1 MTRLQPRIGW
11 AVVVAA
17 SALMALAVS
26 AAAHS
31 ALLRSEPADGARLE
45 QAPGEVVL
53 VFSEAPDPEL
63 SRVTVFD
70 ASGQQVDHEPPA
82 ADADDAMTLRVAL
95 PPLDDG
101 VYSVSWQALSSVDGH
116 VTTGAFAFAVGQVSD
131 DEIAAPMPGE
141 MDEGGGVGPIG
152 VAGRWILYAGLALL
166 FGWSMSTLGVFAG
179 RSPGPPV
186 LLLGC
191 WLLAAGGLALI
202 TIAEAASIDA
212 SVGQLLSA
220 SAGARLVRTSA
231 VLAALG
237 LAIGVAVVRA
247 GRATAGGVAMLAAAA
262 MFSHVAAGHAG
273 APGGTQWLNL
283 ASQWLHFVFIGA
295 WIGGL
300 LWLLAGTRSRPEDE
314 RVTPVRRFSALA
326 TIAVTMVV
334 VTGTWR
340 ALDAI
345 GLDRLEALVNT
356 NYGRLFLI
364 KLGVIVPL
372 VTLGAINKFWNVPAI
387 VRGGQ
392 HHRRLRHTVRGEV
405 LFAAGVLAATGFLAS
420 SPPPD
425 EHMMQEEGQAEEAM
439 PEGGLMVEGS
449 DFATTVNVELGIDPG
464 VVGENRFTVRIADY
478 DTGEPVDAVRVALRF
493 TIPDREELGPALL
506 ELEPTE
512 PGTWEGSGTPIA
524 QPAQW
529 RVTVIITFAADG
541 VEIPLDVDVGTEM
554 QETAAPTPTEH
565 GG

>member
-1 MTRLQPRIGW
+1 MTRLHARIGW

-17 SALMALAVS
+17 SALLALAVS
-26 AAAHS
+26 ATAHS
-31 ALLRSEPADGARLE
+31 ALLRTEPADGARLE
-45 QAPGEVVL
+45 ESPAEVVL

-70 ASGQQVDHEPPA
+70 ASGQQVDHQPPA
-82 ADADDAMTLRVAL
+82 ADANDATTLRVAL
-95 PPLDDG
+95 PALDDG

-116 VTTGAFAFAVGQVSD
+116 VTAGAFAFAVGQVSD
-131 DEIAAPMPGE
+131 DEISAPMPGE
-141 MDEGGGVGPIG
+141 MDEGGGVGSLG

-166 FGWSMSTLGVFAG
+166 FGWSMSTLVVFAG
-179 RSPGPPV
+179 RSPARPV
-186 LLLGC
+186 VLLGC

-237 LAIGVAVVRA
+237 LATCLAVVRA
-247 GRATAGGVAMLAAAA
+247 GRATAGGVAVLAAAA

-273 APGGTQWLNL
+273 APGNTQWLNL
-283 ASQWLHFVFIGA
+283 AAQWLHFVFIGA

-300 LWLLAGTRSRPEDE
+300 LWLLAGTRSRPEDQ
-314 RVTPVRRFSALA
+314 RVIPVRRFSTLA
-326 TIAVTMVV
+326 TIAVTVVV

-340 ALDAI
+340 AIDAI
-345 GLDRLEALVNT
+345 GLDRLEALVDT

-405 LFAAGVLAATGFLAS
+405 LFAAGVIAATGFLAS

-425 EHMMQEEGQAEEAM
+425 EHMMQQQEESM
-439 PEGGLMVEGS
+439 SEGVMVKGS
-449 DFATTVNVELGIDPG
+449 DFATTVKVALGIDPG
-464 VVGENRFTVRIADY
+464 AVGKNRFTVRIVDY
-478 DTGEPVDAVRVALRF
+478 DTGEPLDAIRVALRF
-493 TIPDREELGPALL
+493 TIPDRQELGPALL

-512 PGTWEGSGTPIA
+512 PGTWEESGTAIA
-524 QPAQW
+524 QPARW

-541 VEIPLDVDVGTEM
+541 LEIPLEVDVGMEAGQAT
-554 QETAAPTPTEH
+554 PTPH
-565 GG
+565 GE

>member
-1 MTRLQPRIGW
+1 MTRSYTRVGW
-11 AVVVAA
+11 AVAIAA
-17 SALMALAVS
+17 SALVALAAS

-45 QAPGEVVL
+45 ESPAEVVL

-82 ADADDAMTLRVAL
+82 ADANDATTLRVAL
-95 PPLDDG
+95 PALDDG

-116 VTTGAFAFAVGQVSD
+116 VTTGAFAFAVGQASD
-131 DEIAAPMPGE
+131 DEIAAPMTGE
-141 MDEGGGVGPIG
+141 MDEGGVGPLG
-152 VAGRWILYAGLALL
+152 VAGRWVLYAGLALL
-166 FGWSMSTLGVFAG
+166 FGWSMSTLVVFAG

-186 LLLGC
+186 VLLGC

-212 SVGQLLSA
+212 SVGQLLNA

-237 LAIGVAVVRA
+237 LATGLAVVRA
-247 GRATAGGVAMLAAAA
+247 GRATAGGVAVLAAAA

-273 APGGTQWLNL
+273 APGNTQWLNL
-283 ASQWLHFVFIGA
+283 TSQWLHFVFIGA

-425 EHMMQEEGQAEEAM
+425 EHMMQQEEESGEAM
-439 PEGGLMVEGS
+439 PEGLTVEGS

-464 VVGENRFTVRIADY
+464 EVGENRFTVRIADY

-493 TIPDREELGPALL
+493 TIPDRQELGPALL

-512 PGTWEGSGTPIA
+512 PGTWEGSGTAIA
-524 QPAQW
+524 QPARW

-541 VEIPLDVDVGTEM
+541 VEIPLEVDVGTEM
-554 QETAAPTPTEH
+554 QETATPTPTQH
-565 GG
+565 GS

>member
-1 MTRLQPRIGW
+1 MTRSYTRVGW
-11 AVVVAA
+11 AVAIAA
-17 SALMALAVS
+17 SALVALAAS

-45 QAPGEVVL
+45 ESPDEVVL

-63 SRVTVFD
+63 SRVTVID

-82 ADADDAMTLRVAL
+82 ADANDATTLRVAL
-95 PPLDDG
+95 PALDDG

-131 DEIAAPMPGE
+131 DEIAAPMTGE
-141 MDEGGGVGPIG
+141 MDEGGVGPLG

-166 FGWSMSTLGVFAG
+166 FGWSMSTLVVFAG

-186 LLLGC
+186 VLLGC

-237 LAIGVAVVRA
+237 LATGLAVVRA
-247 GRATAGGVAMLAAAA
+247 GRATAAGVAVLAAAA

-273 APGGTQWLNL
+273 APGNTQWLNL

-300 LWLLAGTRSRPEDE
+300 LWLLAGTRRRPEDE

-326 TIAVTMVV
+326 TIAVTVVV

-425 EHMMQEEGQAEEAM
+425 EHMMQQEEESGEAM
-439 PEGGLMVEGS
+439 PEGLTVEGS

-464 VVGENRFTVRIADY
+464 EVGENRFTVRIVDY
-478 DTGEPVDAVRVALRF
+478 DTGEPVDAIRVALRF
-493 TIPDREELGPALL
+493 TIPERPDFGPALL

-512 PGTWEGSGTPIA
+512 PGMWTGSGTAIA
-524 QPAQW
+524 QPARW

-554 QETAAPTPTEH
+554 QETATPTPTQH